1 MMPIRRPCFARCLLP
16 FFLLLC
22 VVVCAGC
29 AKEQFAPTTD
39 LDNFQKLQQQKEQAE
54 IKPEVQAVTPAAMTA
69 DNPADYLLGAGDLVT
84 VTVGEEYL
92 GSVMTDLSGRRGRV
106 LGSDSV
112 NRKAIVRALV
122 PQAELSR
129 YAIDLRGIGHG
140 SGTFTREFHGYEL
153 LPHNLLDK
161 YARK

>member
-1 MMPIRRPCFARCLLP
+1 MVRGVMPELEQRVSVLAQKMKQGSADSLVDGSYHTVDSSDMAFQLAGSLAIKEAAAAKGGVVALLEP
-16 FFLLLC
+16 
-22 VVVCAGC
+22 
-29 AKEQFAPTTD
+29 
-39 LDNFQKLQQQKEQAE
+39 
-54 IKPEVQAVTPAAMTA
+54 I
-69 DNPADYLLGAGDLVT
+69 DLVT

>member
-1 MMPIRRPCFARCLLP
+1 MLTHEVVELGLAAGHREVAVLEQVGVLDRCLHQEA
-16 FFLLLC
+16 
-22 VVVCAGC
+22 V
-29 AKEQFAPTTD
+29 
-39 LDNFQKLQQQKEQAE
+39 
-54 IKPEVQAVTPAAMTA
+54 PEVEDQRVSSAPDRRQVLPRQ
-69 DNPADYLLGAGDLVT
+69 DELLVT

-92 GSVMTDLSGRRGRV
+92 GAVMTDLSGRRGQV

-153 LPHNLLDK
+153 LPGNLLEK